1 MYENHLIYMG
11 GMKRTIT
18 LSKQINRFILSILQL
33 PLYICLFVL
42 EIYLKLNLQ
51 LKLNISNFN

>member
-51 LKLNISNFN
+51 LN